1 MAKSDKMKSRII
13 GQAQV
18 FFGGAVRIDVG
29 TVRDREESLA
39 IGLSELKHPAE
50 KVGMEPPSD
59 ETFGIQV
66 SLVFPDLPTLSNFRE
81 ILNEL
86 EAEMKSRIKEKEVD
100 FDDVD
105 PHHLIHQH
113 IEKPK
118 ED

>member
-1 MAKSDKMKSRII
+1 MAKENKMRSRII

-18 FFGGAVRIDVG
+18 FFGGGVRIDVG

-50 KVGMEPPSD
+50 KAGDEPLSD

-66 SLVFPDLPTLSNFRE
+66 SLVFPDLPTLSHFRD

-86 EAEMKSRIKEKEVD
+86 ETEMKSRIKEKEA
-100 FDDVD
+100 
-105 PHHLIHQH
+105 Q
-113 IEKPK
+113 
-118 ED
+118 